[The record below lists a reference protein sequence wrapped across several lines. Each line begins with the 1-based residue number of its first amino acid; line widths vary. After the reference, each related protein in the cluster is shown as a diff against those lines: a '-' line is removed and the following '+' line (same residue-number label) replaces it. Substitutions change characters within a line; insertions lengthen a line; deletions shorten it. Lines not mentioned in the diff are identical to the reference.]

1 VTTQEQIKRQI
12 ITLLDTLP
20 AERLEEVADFVE
32 FLRTRHAAP
41 QPMYVPVALGGLWSG
56 VAVDD
61 ADIAEVRKEI
71 WGSFGER
78 EP

>member
-1 VTTQEQIKRQI
+1 MTTQEQIKQQI

-20 AERLEEVADFVE
+20 ADRLEEVADFVA
-32 FLRTRHAAP
+32 FLHTRHAP
-41 QPMYVPVALGGLWSG
+41 RQPSYTPVALGGLWSG
-56 VAVDD
+56 VTVDD
-61 ADIAEVRKEI
+61 AGIAEIRKEI

>member
-1 VTTQEQIKRQI
+1 MTTQEQMKRQI

-32 FLRTRHAAP
+32 FLRTKYAP
-41 QPMYVPVALGGLWSG
+41 RQPRYTPVPLGGLWSG
-56 VAVDD
+56 VAIDD
-61 ADIAEVRKEI
+61 ADIAEIRQEI

-78 EP
+78 EA